1 MSVLQTLK
9 LAVKAEFLPT
19 AEYLRRQKLIIRL
32 QEQQRLA
39 EAVIAG
45 KSYYRMRWITGADED
60 GEPERQ
66 QRAVRIRQWWSKDA
80 AGNLLMTVRYGRRLV
95 EFGKGLNAIQV
106 TDTSALPA
114 VINKLI
120 SAVEAGE
127 LDTQLAAIAA
137 DNPFQK
143 RIKPAVKNGFKRN

>member
-9 LAVKAEFLPT
+9 LTQKPVISFT
-19 AEYLRRQKLIIRL
+19 AEAQRRQKLIVKL
-32 QEQQRLA
+32 QEQLRLA
-39 EAVIAG
+39 ESALG
-45 KSYYRMRWITGADED
+45 GNKYMRMRWTTIADAD
-60 GEPERQ
+60 GEPQRV
-66 QRAVRIRQWWSKDA
+66 QRAVRMRQWFSKDT
-80 AGNLLMTVRYGRRLV
+80 AGNLLMTVRYGRRMV

-106 TDTSALPA
+106 ADASALPA

-127 LDTQLAAIAA
+127 LDAQLAAIAA

-143 RIKPAVKNGFKRN
+143 RIKPSTKLGLKRN

>member
-9 LAVKAEFLPT
+9 LTQKPIISFT
-19 AEYLRRQKLIIRL
+19 AEAQRRQKLIVKL
-32 QEQQRLA
+32 QEQLRLA
-39 EAVIAG
+39 ESALG
-45 KSYYRMRWITGADED
+45 GNKYMRMRWTTVADAD
-60 GEPERQ
+60 GEPQRV
-66 QRAVRIRQWWSKDA
+66 QRAVRMRQWFSKDA
-80 AGNLLMTVRYGRRLV
+80 AGNLLMTVRYGRRMV

-106 TDTSALPA
+106 ADASALPA

-127 LDTQLAAIAA
+127 LDAQLAAIAA

-143 RIKPAVKNGFKRN
+143 RIKPSTKLGLKRN